1 MKSLLPTLSVLALSL
16 RLAFAAEP
24 ARIELYAFDAGA
36 PVADAVVRVDG
47 VARGRL
53 DADGALHLD
62 LASGA
67 HTILIERGG
76 SAVWTHRIEL
86 GDGESAQLIATLGDA
101 PSTLSESTGDTDP
114 VRAESQAAASGP
126 PGTLAGRIVSS
137 ADGAAVVGARVF
149 VAGTPLSVRTDA
161 RGEFSLAV
169 PPGTYTLSAVA
180 PDFGARTIEGVAIAS
195 SETTT
200 QAIELVPTGVELP
213 EFVVLE
219 PYIQG
224 SLAAFAEERR
234 ATSAVSEILGAEQI
248 SRQGDSDVA
257 GALKRVTGLTLVDGR
272 YVYVRGL
279 GERYSSVLLN
289 GAQIPS
295 PDPTRRVVPLDLFP
309 TEILEGIGVQ
319 KTFSSDMPGEFG
331 GGTIQLRTKTFPDAF
346 FLRLQGTLGYAQG
359 TTFEDGLRYEGGDRD
374 WTGFDDGSRALP
386 GSLAAATSD
395 GTFLRERSPFNPE
408 GATPGEI
415 ETFGEDLAGAFDVD
429 RESIAPNSGFAGSIG
444 NSWTLR
450 DDWRLGFLAAVR
462 YAQSWDTGEERRS
475 SYTFSN
481 AGLEL
486 KDDVEI
492 DDTTRAIDG
501 SAFLT
506 GGIELGADHRLRYTG
521 TLVRQ
526 TEDEAKI
533 TEGLDDNQQTRIT
546 ELEWIENSLRAHQL
560 GGEHR
565 LPLLRGLGFEWLYTT
580 ATAERDVPNKRRYR
594 YDLIED
600 GENQG
605 DYAFSQR
612 SDNLLV
618 NFEGLLDE
626 SDSLDVAL
634 KLPIP
639 LGESSSLTLSLGA
652 SRLER
657 ERDASIRRFA
667 FQAPQPGGP
676 VSPEVFLLPSL
687 EQILTDGNI
696 DPQGFRLFEAT
707 RATDNYTAE
716 QSLDALFA
724 SADLAL
730 GDRFRAV
737 AGARR
742 EDNFQQVTTFSISSA
757 TAEPVVSTLEESDLL
772 PSLSLSWWLDDDSQV
787 RAIYAETLNRPDFRE
802 LSPAPYTDP
811 LQDAE
816 ALGNPEL
823 ETASIKN
830 YDLRYEY
837 YFSPTES
844 FSAALF
850 LKDFTS
856 PIELLRIPGV
866 GVLLTLDNAL
876 EARNYGVELDLY
888 KTLSFMETWRFGER
902 FGADDWLDWTKFYVS
917 ANYSWIE
924 SEVTLDPLSGISQ
937 TNQSRPLQG
946 QSPYVVNLQAGY
958 KDEVA
963 GREVTVLYNRFGE
976 RIAQVGIAGAP
987 DVYEQPANQLDLVW
1001 QERLADELKLK
1012 VRLRNLLDP
1021 TVEFV
1026 QGGEP
1031 TREFKRGR
1039 EILFTLEWSP
1049 F

>member
-1 MKSLLPTLSVLALSL
+1 MLGLLALSL
-16 RLAFAAEP
+16 RLAVAAGP
-24 ARIELYAFDAGA
+24 ARVDLYAFEDGA

-47 VARGRL
+47 VERGRL
-53 DADGALHLD
+53 GADGALHFD
-62 LASGA
+62 IAPGA
-67 HTILIERGG
+67 HAIVLERDGE
-76 SAVWTHRIEL
+76 AVWEHRVDVAE
-86 GDGESAQLIATLGDA
+86 GESAQVIATLGDEPA
-101 PSTLSESTGDTDP
+101 ALVESTASSAD
-114 VRAESQAAASGP
+114 AAAPATRGP
-126 PGTLAGRIVSS
+126 PGTLRGRILNSEDDS
-137 ADGAAVVGARVF
+137 PVVGARVF
-149 VAGTPLSVRTDA
+149 VAGTPIGARTDA
-161 RGEFSLAV
+161 KGEYSVEV
-169 PPGTYTLSAVA
+169 PPGTYTISAVA
-180 PDFGARTIEGVAIAS
+180 ADFGSRTVPDVAIAS
-195 SETTT
+195 GETTT
-200 QAIELVPTGVELP
+200 RALELTPTGVELP

-219 PYIQG
+219 PYVQG

-234 ATSAVSEILGAEQI
+234 ATSAVAEILGAEQI

-309 TEILEGIGVQ
+309 TEILEGIVVQ
-319 KTFSSDMPGEFG
+319 KTFSPEMPGEFG
-331 GGTIQLRTKTFPDAF
+331 GGTIQLRTKTFPEAF
-346 FLRLQGTLGYAQG
+346 FMRLQGTLGYAQG
-359 TTFEDGLRYEGGDRD
+359 TSFEDGLRYEGGDRD

-386 GSLAAATSD
+386 DSLAEATAG
-395 GTFLRERSPFNPE
+395 GTFLRERSPFNPQ
-408 GATPGEI
+408 GATSQEI
-415 ETFGEDLAGAFDVD
+415 ERFGEDLAGVFDVT
-429 RESIAPNSGFAGSIG
+429 EETIPPNSGFAGSIG
-444 NSWTLR
+444 NSWSLR
-450 DDWRLGFLAAVR
+450 EGWRAGFLAAVR
-462 YAQSWDTGEERRS
+462 YSQSWDTGEEKRR
-475 SYTFSN
+475 SYTFSD

-486 KDDVEI
+486 KDDVSI

-506 GGIELGADHRLRYTG
+506 GGLEMGPDHRLRYTG

-526 TEDEAKI
+526 TEDQAKI

-546 ELEWIENSLRAHQL
+546 ELEWIENSLIAHQL

-565 LPLLRGLGFEWLYTT
+565 IPLLDGIGLEWLYTT

-594 YDLIED
+594 YDLSED
-600 GENQG
+600 GEDEG
-605 DYAFSQR
+605 EFAFSER

-618 NFEGLLDE
+618 NFEGLTDE
-626 SDSLDVAL
+626 SESVDAAL
-634 KLPIP
+634 KAPFA
-639 LGESSSLTLSLGA
+639 LGDASSLTVMLGA

-676 VSPEVFLLPSL
+676 VSPDVFELGSL
-687 EQILTDGNI
+687 EDILTDENI
-696 DPQGFRLFEAT
+696 DPRGFRLFEAT
-707 RATDNYTAE
+707 RATDNYFAT
-716 QSLDALFA
+716 QSLDALFV

-730 GDRFRAV
+730 GDRFRTV
-737 AGARR
+737 LGARR
-742 EDNFQQVTTFSISSA
+742 EENLQQVTTFSISSA
-757 TAEPVVSTLEESDLL
+757 TATPVISMLEESDLL
-772 PSLSLSWWLDDDSQV
+772 PSASATWWIDDDSQV
-787 RAIYAETLNRPDFRE
+787 RLIYAETLNRPDFRE
-802 LSPAPYTDP
+802 LSPAPFTDP

-816 ALGNPEL
+816 TLGNPDLVTGRIE
-823 ETASIKN
+823 N

-844 FSAALF
+844 FSAAVF
-850 LKDFTS
+850 LKEFTS

-902 FGADDWLDWTKFYVS
+902 FGVDDWLDWSRFHVS

-937 TNQSRPLQG
+937 TNQNRPLQG

-958 KDEVA
+958 TDEAA

-987 DVYEQPANQLDLVW
+987 DIHEQPFDQLDVVW
-1001 QERLADELKLK
+1001 QERIRDDLKLK
-1012 VRLRNLLDP
+1012 VRLRNVLDP

-1026 QGGEP
+1026 QGGEI
-1031 TREFKRGR
+1031 TREFSRGR